1 MSESCLTC
9 YKPKAHLA
17 CGICKSAICKNCT
30 QFVEEDAFSFLS
42 EVPEELRH
50 QTYCV
55 QCFDH
60 QVRPQID
67 DYNSDMERAKQI
79 LIFSKKE
86 SKITR
91 LMKRMDAPFEVKECA
106 GEYEATMRLAFKAV
120 KSNFNV
126 LIDFELSHDKVRNGS
141 YQKLIWNG
149 SAVGVSIEPD
159 KLPKERTRS

>member
-1 MSESCLTC
+1 
-9 YKPKAHLA
+9 
-17 CGICKSAICKNCT
+17 
-30 QFVEEDAFSFLS
+30 
-42 EVPEELRH
+42 
-50 QTYCV
+50 
-55 QCFDH
+55 
-60 QVRPQID
+60 
-67 DYNSDMERAKQI
+67 
-79 LIFSKKE
+79 
-86 SKITR
+86 
-91 LMKRMDAPFEVKECA
+91 MKRMDAPFEVKECA